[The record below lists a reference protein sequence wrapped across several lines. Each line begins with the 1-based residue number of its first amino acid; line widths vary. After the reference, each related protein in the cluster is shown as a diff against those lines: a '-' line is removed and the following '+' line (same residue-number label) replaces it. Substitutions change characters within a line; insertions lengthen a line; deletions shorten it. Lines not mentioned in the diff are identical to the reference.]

1 MLYNIPTVESLRI
14 LEIAAG
20 LALLFA
26 PEKVEVLREQLG
38 ERIPSVHEVSG
49 LGAILG

>member
-1 MLYNIPTVESLRI
+1 MIQSLRI

-20 LALLFA
+20 VALLFA
-26 PEKVEVLREQLG
+26 PEKVEKLREQLG

-49 LGAILG
+49 LGSVLG